1 MKTHEYVSAKDWNG
15 LTVEQRRAY
24 LNYLAFLGVNVAKS
38 AMSELFTEPEVLA
51 IVVSEKNNLG
61 LTYED
66 WCSHLRRVPLDE
78 IVESCNLFTTF

>member
-1 MKTHEYVSAKDWNG
+1 MKPSEYVSAKDWNV

-24 LNYLAFLGVNVAKS
+24 LNYLAFLGVNVAKG

-61 LTYED
+61 LIYED
-66 WCSHLRRVPLDE
+66 WCRHLRRVPLDE
-78 IVESCNLFTTF
+78 IVESCKLFTTI

>member
-1 MKTHEYVSAKDWNG
+1 MKPSEYVSAKDWNV

-24 LNYLAFLGVNVAKS
+24 LNYLAFLGVNVVKS
-38 AMSELFTEPEVLA
+38 AMSEIFTEPEVLA

-61 LTYED
+61 LIYED

-78 IVESCNLFTTF
+78 IVESCKLFTAF